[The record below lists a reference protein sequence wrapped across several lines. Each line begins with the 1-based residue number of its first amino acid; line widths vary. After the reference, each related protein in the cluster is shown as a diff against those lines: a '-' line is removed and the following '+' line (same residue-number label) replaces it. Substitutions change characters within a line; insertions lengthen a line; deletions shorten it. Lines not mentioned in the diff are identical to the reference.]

1 MGESN
6 QLSMS
11 KIQCRTKF
19 FTQIK
24 CRRKYKILL
33 AILILHPVKNFTQY
47 YLTFFFQ
54 FLAFD
59 DISMLSGGL
68 TNMDLSKLELIEL
81 VPKEDEEPAEV
92 VIPQVP
98 IPDVPSDTTTT
109 QNTTEQEL
117 IPINEQFLN
126 SEIPDLNS
134 DLLRTDNF

>member
-1 MGESN
+1 
-6 QLSMS
+6 
-11 KIQCRTKF
+11 
-19 FTQIK
+19 
-24 CRRKYKILL
+24 
-33 AILILHPVKNFTQY
+33 
-47 YLTFFFQ
+47 
-54 FLAFD
+54 
-59 DISMLSGGL
+59 MLSGGL

-92 VIPQVP
+92 V

>member
-1 MGESN
+1 
-6 QLSMS
+6 
-11 KIQCRTKF
+11 
-19 FTQIK
+19 
-24 CRRKYKILL
+24 
-33 AILILHPVKNFTQY
+33 
-47 YLTFFFQ
+47 
-54 FLAFD
+54 
-59 DISMLSGGL
+59 MLSGGL